1 MKLYPTNTNITY
13 TAVASTAGMPS
24 NTFNY
29 TWSFSDGSANAL
41 GASVAKAWASVG
53 SPIATVTAVDT
64 LTNGSASVAKQISVA
79 DPNAA
84 WLATA
89 MSAYVIGDYLYRF
102 NQTTSM
108 VQRMYLKTSAGV
120 RFTWVDYAK
129 FTVGTND
136 QVYLY
141 VAGSNIYVSVVPS
154 GSFGTTSSLY
164 HIVGTDT
171 VNNTNAVLVSGLT
184 LTAQSPTAHD
194 CADNPTAGQ
203 VGTGVLIDL
212 YVNGSLYTS
221 ATSSNNSTVN
231 LADSLTLGN
240 RIQGTKSSFNNI
252 YPVEHRV
259 RTNNSILPIQFSS
272 SISKTWTPKYLWDVS
287 AVPTNKHQ
295 YVDEISGS
303 WTFSTPFGNISDSST
318 VSELTLVYGSSWTFT
333 QAASGY
339 ELQLDTSIPNKVVHS
354 GSGYSVYLS
363 SYVLIGHNPIYM
375 QYVNRYS
382 DIIVPMYSVSFST
395 TNTLA
400 SPLLQYPSKGVYG
413 VGTPAPTSFFRIGLS
428 DGTYY
433 DDYTTTT
440 FPASMYGMIV
450 DSSHNY
456 YQVLYNSGTS
466 TYSIGKSGG
475 TFYPLTMPPCA
486 YVDGAGNIYTM
497 NQANDGSGIYF
508 AISKNGTLVQNIYDG
523 VTLYVSPGDLIY

>member
-24 NTFNY
+24 DTFSY
-29 TWSFSDGSANAL
+29 TWSFSDGSAHAS
-41 GASVAKAWASVG
+41 GASVAKAWASIG

-102 NQTTSM
+102 KQTTSM
-108 VQRMYLKTSAGV
+108 VQRMNLKTAAGV

-129 FTVGTND
+129 FTVGPND

-141 VAGSNIYVSVVPS
+141 IAGNNIYIGLVPA
-154 GSFGTTSSLY
+154 GSFGKASSLY
-164 HIVGTDT
+164 QIVGTDT
-171 VNNTNAVLVSGLT
+171 VNNTNAVLVSGLI
-184 LTAQSPTAHD
+184 LTAQSPTAYD
-194 CADNPTAGQ
+194 CADGPVAGQ
-203 VGTGVLIDL
+203 VGTGTLVDL
-212 YVNGSLYTS
+212 YVNGSLS
-221 ATSSNNSTVN
+221 VAATSSNNSTVN

-240 RIQGTKSSFNNI
+240 RDQGTKTSFNNI

-259 RTNNSILPIQFSS
+259 RPNNSILPIQFSS

-303 WTFSTPFGNISDSST
+303 WTFTTPFGTVSDSST
-318 VSELTLVYGSSWTFT
+318 VSELTLVAGSSFT
-333 QAASGY
+333 YTQSASGY
-339 ELQLDTSIPNKVVHS
+339 EPQLDVSVPNKVRHT
-354 GSGYSVYLS
+354 GGGYSVYLS
-363 SYVLIGHNPIYM
+363 SYVLGGTNPIYM

-382 DIIVPMYSVSFST
+382 DIIVPMYAVSFTT
-395 TNTLA
+395 TNSLA
-400 SPLLQYPSKGVYG
+400 SPLLQYPSRGVYG
-413 VGTPAPTSFFRIGLS
+413 VGTPAPTSFFRVGLS

-433 DDYTTTT
+433 DDYTSTT

-456 YQVLYNSGTS
+456 YQILYSPGPSYT
-466 TYSIGKSGG
+466 IGKAGG